1 MNLTV
6 ILTLI
11 ISAALTC
18 AMTGVLIPILK
29 KQQMGQN
36 IREEG
41 PESHKS
47 KAGTPS
53 MGGIAIILG
62 TICASVIGAFLSKD
76 GAGRDLFVIIAAFA
90 AFGALGF
97 LDDYLKVIKKEN
109 EGLKVKPKFAG
120 QLVISLLLAIYM
132 TMLSEHQTNVMIP
145 FYGQGIDFGVLYI
158 PFIVFTMLAMVN
170 AVNLTDGLDGLAA
183 GTTGI
188 VSVTLAII
196 AAVTVSVSS
205 GIFLG
210 AMAGACAGFLVFN
223 KNPAKVFMG
232 DTGSLALGGGLT
244 VAAIVMKM
252 ELLLPIAGIIYVLEA
267 LSVCMQVGYFKATG
281 GKRIFRMTP
290 LHHHFELGGMHERK
304 VVAMFWTITL
314 IACLAALGSMWRLF

>member
-1 MNLTV
+1 MVHTVLITAIISV
-6 ILTLI
+6 ILT
-11 ISAALTC
+11 AVF
-18 AMTGVLIPILK
+18 TGFLIPVLK

-53 MGGIAIILG
+53 MGGIAMIFGAVI
-62 TICASVIGAFLSKD
+62 ASVIGAVIS
-76 GAGRDLFVIIAAFA
+76 GSGTHRDMFVIIASFA

-97 LDDYLKVIKKEN
+97 VDDYLKVIKKEN
-109 EGLKVKPKFAG
+109 EGLKVKPKFAA
-120 QLVISLLLAIYM
+120 QLVISLVIAVYM
-132 TMLSEHQTNVMIP
+132 TVLSEHQTSVMIP
-145 FYGQGIDFGVLYI
+145 FYGQSIDFGALYI

-188 VSVTLAII
+188 VSVTMCA
-196 AAVTVSVSS
+196 AAVAVAAVSS
-205 GIFLG
+205 SVFLA
-210 AMAGACAGFLVFN
+210 AMAGACVGFLIFN

-252 ELLLPIAGIIYVLEA
+252 ELLLPIAGVIYVLEA

-290 LHHHFELGGMHERK
+290 LHHHFELGGMNERK
-304 VVAMFWTITL
+304 VVAMFCIITV
-314 IACLAALGSMWRLF
+314 IACLIAVCSIWRLF